1 MGEAGGPDR
10 HGSVEESSVVPL
22 PLGRDSVA
30 WKVNAEP
37 AVFLGGGRALLMQVA
52 HPGVGAGVEQHS
64 TYASDPWGR
73 LFRTVDVMMKLS
85 FGPPEVSARQARLLE
100 KVHRRVQGTTEDG
113 SPYSAL
119 DPALQLWVWA
129 TLVDTALLVY
139 ERIRPPLR
147 PDERE
152 RFYEES
158 TAVAHGCGVPV
169 GSWPNSW
176 DEFREYVRT
185 TVEEDL
191 RVTDAARA
199 VATAAMVPPLP
210 GPLGPAAGVPN
221 RLVTVGLLPRSLR
234 EQYGFRWTRADR
246 GRLVRFLALV
256 RTTTALTPA
265 PLRHAGANL
274 AVVEQRP
281 LRIPWLQRIGGEVT
295 TKRLARAGY
304 GA

>member
-1 MGEAGGPDR
+1 MGDGRELASAGTAV
-10 HGSVEESSVVPL
+10 SL

-30 WKVNAEP
+30 WRVNAEP

-64 TYASDPWGR
+64 SYASDPWGR

-85 FGPPEVSARQARLLE
+85 FGPPEVSERQARMLE
-100 KVHRRVQGTTEDG
+100 KMHRRVTGTTEDG
-113 SPYSAL
+113 AAYSAL

-147 PDERE
+147 SDERE

-158 TAVAHGCGVPV
+158 QAVAHGCGVPQ
-169 GSWPNSW
+169 GGCPTGW
-176 DEFREYVRT
+176 DEFRDYVLT

-210 GPLGPAAGVPN
+210 GPLAPAAGVPN

-234 EQYGFRWTRADR
+234 EEYGFSWSRADR
-246 GRLVRFLALV
+246 RRLARFLAVV
-256 RTTTALTPA
+256 RTTTAITPT
-265 PLRHAGANL
+265 PMRHAGASL
-274 AVVEQRP
+274 AVVEPRP

-295 TKRLARAGY
+295 TRRLARAGY
-304 GA
+304 GS